1 MLKIP
6 DIYNPRYSYGG
17 GKILTELM
25 ASIMVKNISKINY
38 ISTSQCYGSDMG
50 QEHVIPEFIKRMQ
63 KLKNK
68 LFKIKVLVKN

>member
-25 ASIMVKNISKINY
+25 EVINYGKKNISKN
-38 ISTSQCYGSDMG
+38 
-50 QEHVIPEFIKRMQ
+50 
-63 KLKNK
+63 
-68 LFKIKVLVKN
+68 